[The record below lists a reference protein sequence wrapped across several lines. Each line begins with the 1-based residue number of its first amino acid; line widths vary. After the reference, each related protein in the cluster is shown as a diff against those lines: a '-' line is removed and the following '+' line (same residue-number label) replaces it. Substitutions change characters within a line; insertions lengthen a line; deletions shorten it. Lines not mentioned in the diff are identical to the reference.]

1 MPRTGAPETWTFV
14 TDLPPGGRYHQNM
27 SHPLGAVTDQI
38 EAAPPNNPFAT
49 AYLVTAGTV
58 VPLLCILVEI
68 LDDHP
73 CRRHTQMDPLQYP
86 WQSVSIVAVSLTHLA
101 YLRGI
106 RDKRLW
112 PLLLWSLLTCCGYT
126 VWFAP
131 SAPLG
136 FYAGLKG
143 MLMFGP
149 LSALVSTLILIH
161 RSSLPKPVF
170 WMACLTGWTC
180 LSYSLKLSF
189 LS

>member
-1 MPRTGAPETWTFV
+1 
-14 TDLPPGGRYHQNM
+14 M
-27 SHPLGAVTDQI
+27 SQPLGAVAD
-38 EAAPPNNPFAT
+38 ESPSPPFKNPFVT
-49 AYLVTAGTV
+49 AYLVVAGGL
-58 VPLLCILVEI
+58 VPILCILVEA
-68 LDDHP
+68 LDGHP
-73 CRRHTQMDPLQYP
+73 CRLHTRMDPLQNP
-86 WQSVSIVAVSLTHLA
+86 WQWISILMVSVTHLA
-101 YLRGI
+101 YLWGV

-131 SAPLG
+131 AALMG

-149 LSALVSTLILIH
+149 LSALLSTLLLIH
-161 RSSLPKPVF
+161 RSSLPKPIF

-189 LS
+189 LG